1 MNVYH
6 LLFCGIFVPSV
17 LGQTRF
23 GSHGYTKYERGDMN
37 IIITA
42 SHGGRLT
49 PLRQANGDDWPD
61 RKNGCKDEF
70 ENCIYTHSCSSANKD
85 CPARTL
91 RDRNTKEIAQ
101 DLADKIKEITG
112 NGQILNNNSNEMMHF
127 FLRWNVWVSGW
138 RLLRVLDGGYNRSV
152 FRCIYY
158 ALEKE
163 TTSYYG
169 CLYPLKM

>member
-70 ENCIYTHSCSSANKD
+70 ENCIYTHSCSSANKG
-85 CPARTL
+85 CPTRTL

-127 FLRWNVWVSGW
+127 FLRWNV
-138 RLLRVLDGGYNRSV
+138 
-152 FRCIYY
+152 
-158 ALEKE
+158 
-163 TTSYYG
+163 
-169 CLYPLKM
+169 